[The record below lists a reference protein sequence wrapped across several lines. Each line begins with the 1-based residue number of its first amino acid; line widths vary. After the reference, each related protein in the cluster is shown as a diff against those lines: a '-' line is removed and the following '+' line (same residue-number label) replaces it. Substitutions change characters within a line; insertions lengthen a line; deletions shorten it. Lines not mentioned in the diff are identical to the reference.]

1 MPVFLSEIWLRDL
14 DAAVRAARGVS
25 TLAPVVIEQV
35 VRAVPSRGEV
45 RYHFRVDAGGARV
58 VEGAPPEPA
67 DVRLT
72 TDYDTATAIALGKES
87 AQSALAQG
95 RLRLGGDIDT
105 LVRGAATL
113 AALDEATAAL
123 RAATTYPST

>member
-1 MPVFLSEIWLRDL
+1 VFLSEIWLRDL
-14 DAAVRAARGVS
+14 DAAVRAAEGVS
-25 TLAPVVIEQV
+25 ALAPVVIEQV
-35 VRAVPSRGEV
+35 VRAVPGRGEV
-45 RYHFRVDAGGARV
+45 RYHFRVDAGGACV

-72 TDYDTATAIALGKES
+72 TDYDTASAIALGKEN

-105 LVRGAATL
+105 LVRGAVTL
-113 AALDEATAAL
+113 AALDDATAAL
-123 RAATTYPST
+123 RAVTTYPST